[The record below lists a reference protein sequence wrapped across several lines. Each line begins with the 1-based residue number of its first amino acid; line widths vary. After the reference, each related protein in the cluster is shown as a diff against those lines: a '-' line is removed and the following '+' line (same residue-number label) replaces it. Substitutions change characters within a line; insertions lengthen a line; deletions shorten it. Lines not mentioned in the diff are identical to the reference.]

1 MSGKPCWSIS
11 GKTERQTGG
20 NMKGFEREDLLFSLC
35 GLNCGLCPMKLDG
48 YCPGCGGGA
57 GNQSCKIARCGME
70 HGNPAYCFCC
80 GEFPCRRYEEPE
92 EYDSFLSHR
101 NRLADM
107 EKARRMGPEGYRA
120 EVLERQEILR
130 FLLERC
136 NDGRRKTLF
145 YLAANL
151 LPLPVLR
158 EARKRAETML
168 ELDLRTRGAAVSA
181 LLQAAAE
188 REGILLKLRRK
199 PKRD

>member
-1 MSGKPCWSIS
+1 
-11 GKTERQTGG
+11 
-20 NMKGFEREDLLFSLC
+20 MKGFEREDLLFSLC

-130 FLLERC
+130 FLL
-136 NDGRRKTLF
+136 D
-145 YLAANL
+145 L